1 MFFQNHFSLIFNAV
15 KNWGSRNVFY
25 EEFVC
30 TYLYAKKRNSFF
42 LQWQYFWCRLII
54 AFWIPFAHTC
64 DYVGEWYRIKDA
76 YKSFS
81 EVAGQYKLSAIRI
94 KLFSLKYFFWNFFDS
109 TDSSISFFYWFR
121 SFQLDFLS
129 ILFQIWYKLFCWR
142 IKCLSSVEAV
152 QKIFE

>member
-1 MFFQNHFSLIFNAV
+1 MGIKKFFL
-15 KNWGSRNVFY
+15 WGVCMHI
-25 EEFVC
+25 FVC
-30 TYLYAKKRNSFF
+30 KKKKFFF

-81 EVAGQYKLSAIRI
+81 EVAEQYKLSAIRI
-94 KLFSLKYFFWNFFDS
+94 KLFFLKYFFWNWIDS
-109 TDSSISFFYWFR
+109 TDSSISFFYWFH

-129 ILFQIWYKLFCWR
+129 ILFQIRYKLCCWR

-152 QKIFE
+152 LKIFE